1 ILYSREILKN
11 KIYKVVNNM
20 KKAVFVF
27 GTLTYTQR
35 GREALR
41 RRGILTKIIRT
52 PVQYRN
58 GSCGYSLLV
67 INRVDESVEILR
79 AMNIPVQGVYP
90 ADLE

>member
-1 ILYSREILKN
+1 
-11 KIYKVVNNM
+11 M
-20 KKAVFVF
+20 KKAVFVL
-27 GTLTYTQR
+27 GTLTYTRR

-52 PVQYRN
+52 LVQYRN

>member
-1 ILYSREILKN
+1 
-11 KIYKVVNNM
+11 M
-20 KKAVFVF
+20 KKTVFVF

-41 RRGILTKIIRT
+41 WRGILTKIIRT

>member
-1 ILYSREILKN
+1 
-11 KIYKVVNNM
+11 M

-41 RRGILTKIIRT
+41 RRGILTKIM
-52 PVQYRN
+52 
-58 GSCGYSLLV
+58 LV
-67 INRVDESVEILR
+67 INRVVESVEILR

>member
-1 ILYSREILKN
+1 MKKQYLFWYFNLYSKG
-11 KIYKVVNNM
+11 K
-20 KKAVFVF
+20 
-27 GTLTYTQR
+27 
-35 GREALR
+35 
-41 RRGILTKIIRT
+41 RGIATAWNSYKIIRT

>member
-1 ILYSREILKN
+1 
-11 KIYKVVNNM
+11 M

-41 RRGILTKIIRT
+41 RRGVRTQIIRT
-52 PVQYRN
+52 PLEYRN

-67 INRVDESVEILR
+67 LGRVDESVEILR
-79 AMNIPVQGVYP
+79 AVNIPVQGVYP
-90 ADLE
+90 ADTK

>member
-1 ILYSREILKN
+1 
-11 KIYKVVNNM
+11 M

-35 GREALR
+35 GRESLR

-67 INRVDESVEILR
+67 INRADESVEILR

>member
-1 ILYSREILKN
+1 
-11 KIYKVVNNM
+11 M
-20 KKAVFVF
+20 
-27 GTLTYTQR
+27 
-35 GREALR
+35 R
-41 RRGILTKIIRT
+41 RRGIPTKIIRT